1 MIHRKFNNLKFKRSY
16 VGGSKQRE
24 LEIFAEVQGT
34 KEDNSEVN
42 WFEYRRVFTLYSDD
56 ILNIVLSWKRLSLNL
71 RTTFL
76 ILAVLSLFINPTIA
90 LVMLGIS
97 FVSQLLLQYFKY
109 KERKSLSAYDFS
121 LNIILS
127 AIKNESGLQFSKN

>member
-1 MIHRKFNNLKFKRSY
+1 MIHRKFNKLKFKRSY

-42 WFEYRRVFTLYSDD
+42 WLEYRRVFTQYSDD
-56 ILNIVLSWKRLSLNL
+56 VLNIILSWKLVMTKLSIG
-71 RTTFL
+71 FL
-76 ILAVLSLFINPTIA
+76 ILTALALLINPVLAVI
-90 LVMLGIS
+90 G
-97 FVSQLLLQYFKY
+97 LLLSVASRLTAQYFKK
-109 KERKSLSAYDFS
+109 KESKSMSMYDYS

-127 AIKNESGLQFSKN
+127 AIKTEAGLHFSKN

>member
-1 MIHRKFNNLKFKRSY
+1 MIHRTFDKMKFKRSY

-42 WFEYRRVFTLYSDD
+42 WLEYRRVFTQYSDD
-56 ILNIVLSWKRLSLNL
+56 ILNVILSWKRLMSKLSIG
-71 RTTFL
+71 FL
-76 ILAVLSLFINPTIA
+76 ILTGVALLINPVLAIMTL
-90 LVMLGIS
+90 LVSVACRLT
-97 FVSQLLLQYFKY
+97 VQYFKHR
-109 KERKSLSAYDFS
+109 ENKSMSMYNYS

-127 AIKNESGLQFSKN
+127 AIKNEAGLHFTKN